1 VIYKNILDDEA
12 DIANR
17 ALKIAELL
25 GLYIPT
31 DYILPMI
38 LEHLNDQEAKAVPM
52 YVAACLTTL
61 SAVVIHSSVRFGH

>member
-1 VIYKNILDDEA
+1 MIYKNILDDEA
-12 DIANR
+12 DVANR

-38 LEHLNDQEAKAVPM
+38 IEHLND
-52 YVAACLTTL
+52 
-61 SAVVIHSSVRFGH
+61 